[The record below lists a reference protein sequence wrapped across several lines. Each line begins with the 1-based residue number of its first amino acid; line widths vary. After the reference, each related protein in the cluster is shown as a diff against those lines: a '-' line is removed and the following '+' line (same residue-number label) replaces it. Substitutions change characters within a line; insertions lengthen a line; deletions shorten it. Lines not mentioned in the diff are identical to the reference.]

1 MMRVINTVPGMI
13 TFRHNALPIEWNIA
27 VKVIDR
33 QPELSY
39 YFSYKEIRAYQTYF
53 PHRCDL
59 TDWG

>member
-1 MMRVINTVPGMI
+1 MRVINTVPGMI

-39 YFSYKEIRAYQTYF
+39 YFSYKEIRWTRKKSSSNNQ
-53 PHRCDL
+53 L
-59 TDWG
+59 K